1 MNKENKNE
9 KELSKEKLDEVSG
22 GVLPINHINNIIKEY
37 KINTLAISER
47 PPLLTNPN
55 ITID

>member
-1 MNKENKNE
+1 MNKENKNK
-9 KELSKEKLDEVSG
+9 KELSEEEFGKVSG

-37 KINTLAISER
+37 KIDNLASSER
-47 PPLLTNPN
+47 PPLTNAN